1 MFSVFAHT
9 ANHPPSEEPA
19 SSSQC
24 IPEEDQST
32 TREDNPE
39 APNAFD
45 EFITQNNPC
54 KFCYLLA
61 TKELSIY

>member
-1 MFSVFAHT
+1 MFSVFSHT

-24 IPEEDQST
+24 IPEDQST
-32 TREDNPE
+32 TSEDNPE

-54 KFCYLLA
+54 KSY
-61 TKELSIY
+61 I